1 MITDETDRLSES
13 TALQG
18 LLAHYAELAAEDRQV
33 WHARLAR
40 LPEPSDESLVGLYG
54 ELLAYGWLEQN
65 TGHTELGEQPLE
77 RCYRVTPAGLR
88 ALRAAR
94 TELADV

>member
-1 MITDETDRLSES
+1 MITDEADRLSES
-13 TALQG
+13 DSLQS
-18 LLAHYAELAAEDRQV
+18 LLAHYADLAAEDRQT
-33 WHARLAR
+33 WHARLAE
-40 LPEPSDESLVGLYG
+40 LPEPGDEPLVGLYG

-77 RCYRVTPAGLR
+77 RCYRITPAGLR

-94 TELADV
+94 TEMADV